1 MEQKNNILKTE
12 KLELEILA
20 DKASFLESQVRRHFQ
35 FVLFTLT
42 AISFIT
48 SSYLLTL
55 YLPRS
60 CVKCLKDGCIVF
72 MTLMFLN
79 MLWIWNLVICHAP
92 RTLQKYQH
100 YKLHPFFNDSNYIKM
115 SYSFFSKLE
124 KGQQWEFFKHIFY
137 CLFEKQLFLKLRLN
151 FKKSKER
158 KTVELANFA

>member
-35 FVLFTLT
+35 FVRFTLT

-48 SSYLLTL
+48 SSYLLIL
-55 YLPRS
+55 YLARS

-124 KGQQWEFFKHIFY
+124 KGQQWEFFKHFL
-137 CLFEKQLFLKLRLN
+137 LFIWKAIV
-151 FKKSKER
+151 FKVKIK
-158 KTVELANFA
+158 F